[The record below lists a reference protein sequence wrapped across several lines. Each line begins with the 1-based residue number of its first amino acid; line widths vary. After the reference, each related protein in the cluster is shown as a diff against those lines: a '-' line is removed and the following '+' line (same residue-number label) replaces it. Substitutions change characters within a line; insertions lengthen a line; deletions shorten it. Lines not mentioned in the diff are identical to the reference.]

1 MESQWLALPPPGAL
15 RGLIQQILSYIHQFH
30 TSTSSRGGLGLEA
43 VLTRGQ
49 LYSSLPDELE
59 VPGLPAKQESP
70 KPGPLAQGLGVPGAW
85 PSALCEDLETIAQME
100 SWIKELWQVTRGLRW
115 EGSSQDNLWKSLS

>member
-1 MESQWLALPPPGAL
+1 MSRPCGVEVAALPPLCAL
-15 RGLIQQILSYIHQFH
+15 RGLIQQILSYIHQFN

-59 VPGLPAKQESP
+59 VPGRPAKQESP
-70 KPGPLAQGLGVPGAW
+70 KPGPLAQGLGSPRCMAVCIMWGFLKLLPRW
-85 PSALCEDLETIAQME
+85 R
-100 SWIKELWQVTRGLRW
+100 VGLN
-115 EGSSQDNLWKSLS
+115 SSGR